1 MTQID
6 RRPLTS
12 VEQTELNALWPT
24 LWRSDTQA
32 IEAATQTVK
41 REGFDAVHRT
51 AYAMAMRTK
60 PMPREYWPASR
71 EREAQS

>member
-12 VEQTELNALWPT
+12 AEQAELNARWPT

-32 IEAATQTVK
+32 IEAASQTVK
-41 REGFDAVHRT
+41 REGITAVQRT

-60 PMPREYWPASR
+60 PMPREYWPASG
-71 EREAQS
+71 EVES

>member
-12 VEQTELNALWPT
+12 AEQTELNAQWPT

-32 IEAATQTVK
+32 IEAASQTVK
-41 REGFDAVHRT
+41 REGIDAVQRT

-60 PMPREYWPASR
+60 PMPLEYWPAST
-71 EREAQS
+71 EVES